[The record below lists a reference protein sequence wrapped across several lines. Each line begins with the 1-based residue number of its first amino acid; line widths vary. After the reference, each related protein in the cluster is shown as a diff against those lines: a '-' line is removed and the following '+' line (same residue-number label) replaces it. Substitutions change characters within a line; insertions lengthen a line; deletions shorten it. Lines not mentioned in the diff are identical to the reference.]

1 MDHVPDLSYSEEA
14 TVEKA
19 EKPDG
24 RPEEK
29 SEERKV
35 SPAVKDLIKKLED
48 VVSIE
53 DKIQL
58 YLDFMKA
65 SLSDKT
71 PRFKDYWDAKHAC
84 LPLFKKSNAP
94 HIRSQLWNSYIEL
107 STEAKHL
114 KTFLD
119 EQSEFA
125 IEQIDLAIQAVESDL
140 DKMQELLLQTPE
152 IYVPSESL
160 YIQAKKDWYVTV
172 QRELHLLNTL
182 ATRVTSFR
190 KEVIKTE
197 MRIRFKNKLFE
208 RLSKAGD
215 RIFPRRKELIQQ
227 ISAEFLKDVMH
238 FSEVAFT
245 QDNLDKQ
252 AGFAPYDEIR
262 NEIKRLQ
269 YFAKELTLD
278 TQTFTKTRIE
288 LSRLWEV
295 LKEKDKERK
304 KEFAQQREINQ
315 KNVTLVLDKIKL
327 LAERCQA
334 ETFTPEE
341 ASKQAS
347 EILNFMKTI
356 DLAREEVR
364 YLKDELSKARAP
376 IFERLA
382 KVQEAREKE
391 IEEGQRQKREKI
403 EQYKERIKQVID
415 QVPETTVEELNL
427 SKERLQSELQLLTVT
442 HAEKDLL
449 EHELKTLR
457 DLINDKK
464 EKAMLALTPEQRQSL
479 DHLYQLIE
487 EWKVQKNGIREQ
499 LEIYRRALAGSGF
512 DFEKAMRYRELID
525 SEKTRLDKV
534 NAAIVELE
542 AQVNQLEGTS

>member
-1 MDHVPDLSYSEEA
+1 MDHESDLSSPEE
-14 TVEKA
+14 TQMIEKITEKSDVKPA
-19 EKPDG
+19 EKT
-24 RPEEK
+24 EEK
-29 SEERKV
+29 KV
-35 SPAVKDLIKKLED
+35 SPAVKDLVKKLET
-48 VVSIE
+48 VTSIE
-53 DKIQL
+53 EKIRA

-65 SLSDKT
+65 ALSDKT
-71 PRFKDYWDAKHAC
+71 PRFKDYWDAKREC
-84 LPLFKKSNAP
+84 LPLFKESIAP
-94 HIRSQLWNSYIEL
+94 HVRSQLWSSYIEL

-114 KTFLD
+114 KTLLD

-125 IEQIDLAIQAVESDL
+125 MEQIDLAIQAVEADL
-140 DKMQELLLQTPE
+140 DKMEELLALTPE
-152 IYVPSESL
+152 IYVPSESFS
-160 YIQAKKDWYVTV
+160 IQAKKDLYITL

-182 ATRVTSFR
+182 AARVTSFR

-227 ISAEFLKDVMH
+227 ISAEFFKDVMQ

-245 QDNLDKQ
+245 QDQ
-252 AGFAPYDEIR
+252 SGFERYDEIR

-269 YFAKELTLD
+269 HFAKELTLD
-278 TQTFTKTRIE
+278 TQTFTKTRLE

-304 KEFAQQREINQ
+304 KEFAQQREANQ
-315 KNVTLVLDKIKL
+315 KNVMLVMDKIKPF
-327 LAERCQA
+327 AERCQA

-356 DLAREEVR
+356 DLGRDEVR
-364 YLKDELSKARAP
+364 YLKDELSKARSP

-391 IEEGQRQKREKI
+391 IQEGQRQKREKI
-403 EQYKERIKQVID
+403 EQYKQRIKQVID
-415 QVPETTVEELNL
+415 QVSETAIEELNL
-427 SKERLQSELQLLTVT
+427 SKDRLQQELQLLTVT

-449 EHELKTLR
+449 EQELKTLR

-464 EKAMLALTPEQRQSL
+464 EKAMLSLTPEQRQSL
-479 DHLYQLIE
+479 DHLYQVLE
-487 EWKVQKNGIREQ
+487 EWKEQKNEIREQ
-499 LEIYRRALAGSGF
+499 LEVYRRALAGSGF

-534 NAAIVELE
+534 NAAIAELE
-542 AQVNQLEGTS
+542 TQIDQLEGTS